1 MPGGARLAILLH
13 LAAAALSLAAFA
25 VVRPPP
31 PARLAG
37 RRGPLAA
44 AGRWAYWLLR
54 PLVRGAHRAGLSAD
68 AVTWLGVLV
77 TAGAGLLAAQ
87 GAWGWAGLVLAWG
100 SACDMLDGELARASG
115 TSTPAGAF
123 LDSNLDRLSEIALFG
138 GVALGLPGPEGGA
151 VAVLALSASLM
162 VSYARARGEGL
173 SVDCPAFGLE
183 RPHRIVVML
192 AALLPA
198 AFLAPEQAAALV
210 QGGTALVA
218 AGAAATAAGR
228 IAVIHRLLRQ
238 RAGAASAS
246 DAAPPARKRQ

>member
-13 LAAAALSLAAFA
+13 LAAAALSLVAFA
-25 VVRPPP
+25 VARPPP

-54 PLVRGAHRAGLSAD
+54 PLVRAAWRAGLSAD

-77 TAGAGLLAAQ
+77 TAAAGWLAAQ
-87 GAWGWAGLVLAWG
+87 DQWGWAGLVLAWG

-138 GVALGLPGPEGGA
+138 GVALGLPGAEGGA
-151 VAVLALSASLM
+151 VGVAALSASLM

-173 SVDCPAFGLE
+173 AVDCPAFGLE
-183 RPHRIVVML
+183 RPHRIVLML
-192 AALLPA
+192 AVLLPA
-198 AFLAPEQAAALV
+198 DFLPPGPGTGLV
-210 QGGTALVA
+210 QLGTGLVA

-228 IAVIHRLLRQ
+228 VIVIQRLLR
-238 RAGAASAS
+238 RRPAR
-246 DAAPPARKRQ
+246 PPAAGPGGAP